1 MHCHSERPG
10 GTRCICRSDCFALQL
25 AQSRTFSGSWNC
37 SSASLPSSQRVPHTV
52 SAGSPRLR
60 MAQQAVGYH
69 NVHSYVGAQ
78 GGQVEPRRQF
88 VSAAASLLV
97 LGIGASS
104 VCLSV
109 CLTIL
114 PPRPHSPAR
123 WSPRCQRGFYA
134 TTQSRKQAGQSVSQ
148 GHRDTLASEVW
159 MLLRASRLR

>member
-37 SSASLPSSQRVPHTV
+37 SSASLPSSQRVPHTL

-69 NVHSYVGAQ
+69 NVHSYAWARM
-78 GGQVEPRRQF
+78 GGQVGLRRQY
-88 VSAAASLLV
+88 VSAASLLV
-97 LGIGASS
+97 LGVGASS

-109 CLTIL
+109 CLTTL

-123 WSPRCQRGFYA
+123 WSPRYRRGFYA
-134 TTQSRKQAGQSVSQ
+134 ITQSHNHASKQASGPVSQSVSQ
-148 GHRDTLASEVW
+148 SVS
-159 MLLRASRLR
+159 RATGTP